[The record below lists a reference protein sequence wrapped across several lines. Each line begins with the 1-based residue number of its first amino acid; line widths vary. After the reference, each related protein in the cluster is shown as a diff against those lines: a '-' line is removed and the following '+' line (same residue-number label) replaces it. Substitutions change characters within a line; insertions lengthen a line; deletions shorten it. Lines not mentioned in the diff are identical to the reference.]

1 MFKYTTAI
9 KKLRKLSKRVKIIRG
24 GTSAGK
30 TFGIIPIL
38 IDYAA
43 RHPNTEISIVSESIP
58 HLRRGAIKDFL
69 KIMQWTGRFNPD
81 HWNKSLLTYYFTN
94 RSYIEFFSADQ
105 EQKLRGARR
114 NILYINECNNVNFE
128 SYHQLAIRTNGDIW
142 LDYNPVNTFWVDTE
156 LIGDED
162 SELVVLT
169 YKDNEALD
177 QSIVKEIEKA
187 REKADTSDYWANWW
201 KVYGLGEVGMV
212 QGTIFTNW
220 QQIDNIPSDAT
231 LKGIGIDFGYSND
244 PTAIIATYYHNGV
257 YIFHEVE
264 YKTEMLN
271 SDVAQCVKLL
281 NTHCVCD
288 SAEPKSISE
297 LKRLGVRAMPC
308 DKGKD
313 SVNFGI
319 QSIQQ
324 MDKFYITSSSTNLIK
339 EVRGYVWMEGKTKPI
354 EHNNHAIDAMR
365 YIYTHLTNKR
375 SGHYDIR

>member
-9 KKLRKLSKRVKIIRG
+9 RKLRKLTKRVKIIRG

-43 RHPNTEISIVSESIP
+43 RHSNTEISIVSESIP

-69 KIMQWTGRFNPD
+69 KIMQWTGRFNPE

-142 LDYNPVNTFWVDTE
+142 LDYNPVNSFWVDTE

-187 REKADTSDYWANWW
+187 REKAETSDYWANWW

-220 QQIDNIPSDAT
+220 QQIDNVPSDAT

-244 PTAIIATYYHNGV
+244 PTAIISTYYHNGT

-271 SDVAQCVKLL
+271 SDVAQSVKPL
-281 NTHCVCD
+281 NTHCICD
-288 SAEPKSISE
+288 SAEPKSIAE